1 MQAATDCQHL
11 KTTLCEL
18 TEFLGQVSY
27 NLTNI
32 TRRIRWLQH
41 CLRAGQSAV
50 IYSPCHLQTY
60 VTTCE
65 EVARAEY
72 AVQSSMQIVQ
82 DLRAQLS
89 AQHDTVADESLAP
102 SMPAPA
108 VSKPAPGTCKYGR
121 LHVPH
126 QTPSAPPCKSAI
138 HTFYTD

>member
-11 KTTLCEL
+11 QTTLREL

-27 NLTNI
+27 NLTNF
-32 TRRIRWLQH
+32 TRETRSLQH
-41 CLRAGQSAV
+41 CLRPVQSAV

-72 AVQSSMQIVQ
+72 AVQSSMQLVQ

-89 AQHDTVADESLAP
+89 AQHDTVADKSLAP
-102 SMPAPA
+102 TMPAPS
-108 VSKPAPGTCKYGR
+108 VSKLAPGAGDDVG
-121 LHVPH
+121 LHM
-126 QTPSAPPCKSAI
+126 
-138 HTFYTD
+138 